1 MQNAIHFGDSFKLIA
16 YQNNIKQ
23 QKNPKFL
30 SFSTSKV
37 ASFQAIAMITKMTV
51 NPSNVQIVHWLIK

>member
-37 ASFQAIAMITKMTV
+37 EAIAVITKMTV

>member
-16 YQNNIKQ
+16 YQNNIKK

-37 ASFQAIAMITKMTV
+37 ASFQAIAVITKMTV